1 MESATQE
8 AKGKLSRDLVERS
21 MLELHDEA
29 VAKKRW
35 GHLSFV
41 VFFKD
46 GVAHQVKRYFEETLT
61 ADSVK

>member
-8 AKGKLSRDLVERS
+8 AKGKLSRDFVDRS

-29 VAKKRW
+29 VANKRW
-35 GHLSFV
+35 GHLGFV
-41 VFFKD
+41 VVFKD

-61 ADSVK
+61 TEK